1 MGLLFWTALGASV
14 GYVAA
19 QRRGFPLTTG
29 VVAGLVLGP
38 LAVVLFYIPLPTSNT
53 ADQRK
58 CPYCGG
64 RVTSATRVCTHCSA
78 ILQSG
83 WG

>member
-1 MGLLFWTALGASV
+1 MGLLFWVGLGASV

-19 QRRGFPLTTG
+19 QRRGFSLAIG

-38 LAVVLFYIPLPTSNT
+38 LALVLFFVPLWDSQSVHLQ
-53 ADQRK
+53 A
-58 CPYCGG
+58 CPYCAK
-64 RVTSATRVCTHCSA
+64 RVPSDARVCTHCGA
-78 ILQSG
+78 LLESG